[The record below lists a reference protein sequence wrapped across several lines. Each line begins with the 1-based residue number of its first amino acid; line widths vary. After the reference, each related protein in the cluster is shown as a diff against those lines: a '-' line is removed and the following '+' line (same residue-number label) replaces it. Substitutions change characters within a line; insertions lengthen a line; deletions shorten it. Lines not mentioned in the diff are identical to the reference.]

1 MSPSPPTPDSSGPQR
16 PPTNKLFHNVTE
28 LRRRLGQRV
37 DVDIDV
43 MLEPL
48 EVIASRSTP
57 HPVLGS
63 AVIESIERGVT
74 VTGAIRFGWEGE
86 CRRCLDPVAGEVE
99 ADVFEIFQ
107 VGAPEDEDDIR
118 ELEDDTVDF
127 VPIVRDVVLLS
138 LPLAP
143 LCRSDCPGP
152 DPDRYPA
159 KTAEQLAEEAAN
171 AEPTAD
177 PRWAALEGL
186 TFDD

>member
-1 MSPSPPTPDSSGPQR
+1 MTPDSPADRR
-16 PPTNKLFHNVTE
+16 PPTAKLFFNVTD

-48 EVIASRSTP
+48 AVIASRSTDA
-57 HPVLGS
+57 PVLGQ

-74 VTGAIRFGWEGE
+74 VSGSITFGWEGE
-86 CRRCLDPVAGEVE
+86 CRRCLEEVAGEVE
-99 ADVFEIFQ
+99 ADIFEIFQ
-107 VGAPEDEDDIR
+107 VGAPEEEDDIR
-118 ELEDDTVDF
+118 ELEDDIVDF

-143 LCRSDCPGP
+143 LCRTDCAGP

-159 KTAEQLAEEAAN
+159 KTTEQIADEQAN
-171 AEPTAD
+171 AEPVAD

-186 TFDD
+186 SFDD